1 MIIPVNEQNIMD
13 AAIIHSIS
21 WRESHRDFC
30 TPEFIEIHS
39 PERQLRYIRDK
50 MDKGTRFF
58 MLVDEA
64 PVGVVSVTENLIED
78 LYVLPEKQNMGYGT
92 ELLQFAVG
100 QCPDTPS
107 LWILENNVNAERLYR
122 RMGFTKTGRIN
133 AITDELAEIEMALEQ
148 TDSSFSTCFRE
159 RADVPGRR
167 LANGRY
173 HGQVSANGRKNE
185 LVVSW
190 SQATSRR

>member
-1 MIIPVNEQNIMD
+1 MGVIPMGEHYKSIFLSVIILADKFQLAEAMMIIPVNEQNIMD

-148 TDSSFSTCFRE
+148 TDSSLS
-159 RADVPGRR
+159 G
-167 LANGRY
+167 
-173 HGQVSANGRKNE
+173 
-185 LVVSW
+185 
-190 SQATSRR
+190 